1 MSLDQIV
8 SDAWASADPDDPD
21 AMVTFFRDLLAQ
33 DPTDPAR
40 QFELANAYDG
50 AGREAEAIPLYESA
64 IQAGVAG
71 DRERR
76 ARVQLG
82 SSLRN
87 VGRADE
93 AVSVLDEVVR
103 RYPGS
108 PSAECFLA
116 LALADAGRP
125 REAVARLVDLV
136 ARTATDDDTVDYRA
150 ALQRY
155 ARSL

>member
-1 MSLDQIV
+1 MSLDQTV
-8 SDAWASADPDDPD
+8 SDAWASADPDDPY
-21 AMVTFFRDLLAQ
+21 ATVTFFRDLLAQ

-50 AGREAEAIPLYESA
+50 VGREAEAVPHYESA
-64 IQAGVAG
+64 IRGGVAG
-71 DRERR
+71 DRARR

-87 VGRADE
+87 LGRADE
-93 AVSVLDEVVR
+93 AVRVLDEAVR
-103 RYPGS
+103 RYPDS

-116 LALADAGRP
+116 LSLADAGRP

-136 ARTATDDDTVDYRA
+136 ARSATDDDTVVYKA
-150 ALQRY
+150 ALRRY
-155 ARSL
+155 ARLL